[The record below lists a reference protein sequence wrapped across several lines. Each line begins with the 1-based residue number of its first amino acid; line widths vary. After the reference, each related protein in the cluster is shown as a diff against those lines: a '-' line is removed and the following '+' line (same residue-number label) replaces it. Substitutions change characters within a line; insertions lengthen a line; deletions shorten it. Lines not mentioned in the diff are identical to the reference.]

1 MLFRN
6 RGGVAV
12 RINRVA
18 ALFQRRILMGKE
30 AFDFFPLDVH
40 LSDKMELIEAEFGLI
55 GFAVIVKLWMRI
67 YGSRGYY
74 CEFDEEVALMFSHKT
89 GVGVNAV
96 SEILNAAFKRGIF
109 DKTLY
114 EKYKILT
121 SKGIQERCMKMCSRR
136 KRFEVEKK
144 YLLISVPDSFENVYI
159 KGENVNISEENVYI
173 FTQSKV
179 KERKESKVNK
189 SKVNEVPEAE
199 EHKDLKHKYGK
210 YNNVLLTDEEI
221 KQLRE
226 KLPKDWEKWIEK
238 FSEGL
243 ELKGYKYNNHY
254 LAILQWEERSG
265 QKNDDMRNSKFNN
278 YTDTN
283 KTNYTDTN
291 KTNYASIEKKIL
303 IVVQLSRQKSKLFIM
318 N

>member
-6 RGGVAV
+6 RGGAAV

-109 DKTLY
+109 DRTLY
-114 EKYKILT
+114 EKHKILT

-144 YLLISVPDSFENVYI
+144 YLLISVSDSLENVYI
-159 KGENVNISEENVYI
+159 KGENANISKENVYI
-173 FTQSKV
+173 FSQSKV
-179 KERKESKVNK
+179 KERKERKVYK
-189 SKVNEVPEAE
+189 SKVNDVPEAE
-199 EHKDLKHKYGK
+199 ERKDLKHKYGK
-210 YNNVLLTDEEI
+210 YKNVLLTDEEI

-226 KLPKDWEKWIEK
+226 KLPKDWEKWIEA

-254 LAILQWEERSG
+254 LAILQWEERNRRKG
-265 QKNDDMRNSKFNN
+265 TGIRKSKFNN
-278 YTDTN
+278 YIDTN
-283 KTNYTDTN
+283 KTDYEGL
-291 KTNYASIEKKIL
+291 EKKL
-303 IVVQLSRQKSKLFIM
+303 LDNMLGEQR
-318 N
+318 

>member
-1 MLFRN
+1 MLKRRVVMLFRN

-40 LSDKMELIEAEFGLI
+40 LSDRMELIEAEFGLI

-96 SEILNAAFKRGIF
+96 SEILNATFKRGIF
-109 DKTLY
+109 DRTLY

-179 KERKESKVNK
+179 KERKVKESKVNK
-189 SKVNEVPEAE
+189 IPAVPEDS
-199 EHKDLKHKYGK
+199 KKQKHKYGK
-210 YNNVLLTDEEI
+210 YNNVLLTEEEI

-226 KLPKDWEKWIEK
+226 KLPKDWEKWIET

-265 QKNDDMRNSKFNN
+265 QKKDDMRNSKFNN
-278 YTDTN
+278 YKDTN
-283 KTNYTDTN
+283 KTD
-291 KTNYASIEKKIL
+291 YASIEKKIL
-303 IVVQLSRQKSKLFIM
+303 ADMYGL
-318 N
+318 

>member
-1 MLFRN
+1 
-6 RGGVAV
+6 
-12 RINRVA
+12 
-18 ALFQRRILMGKE
+18 MGKE

-109 DKTLY
+109 DRTLY

-144 YLLISVPDSFENVYI
+144 YLLISVPDSLENVYI
-159 KGENVNISEENVYI
+159 KGENANNSKENVYI
-173 FTQSKV
+173 FSQSKV

-243 ELKGYKYNNHY
+243 KLKGYKYNNHY
-254 LAILQWEERSG
+254 LAILQWEERSE
-265 QKNDDMRNSKFNN
+265 QKKDDMKNSKFNN
-278 YTDTN
+278 YKDTN
-283 KTNYTDTN
+283 KTD
-291 KTNYASIEKKIL
+291 YASIEKKIL
-303 IVVQLSRQKSKLFIM
+303 ADMYGNS
-318 N
+318 

>member
-1 MLFRN
+1 MLKRQVVMLFRN
-6 RGGVAV
+6 RGGTAV

-109 DKTLY
+109 DRTLY

-144 YLLISVPDSFENVYI
+144 YLLISVPISLENVYI

-179 KERKESKVNK
+179 KERKVKESKVNK
-189 SKVNEVPEAE
+189 IPAVPEDS
-199 EHKDLKHKYGK
+199 KKQKHKYGK
-210 YNNVLLTDEEI
+210 YNNVLLTEEEI

-226 KLPKDWEKWIEK
+226 KLPKDWEKWIET

-265 QKNDDMRNSKFNN
+265 QKKDDMRNSKFNN
-278 YTDTN
+278 YKDTN
-283 KTNYTDTN
+283 KTD
-291 KTNYASIEKKIL
+291 YASIEKKIL
-303 IVVQLSRQKSKLFIM
+303 ADMYGL
-318 N
+318 

>member
-1 MLFRN
+1 
-6 RGGVAV
+6 
-12 RINRVA
+12 
-18 ALFQRRILMGKE
+18 MGKE

-109 DKTLY
+109 DRTLY

-144 YLLISVPDSFENVYI
+144 YLLISVPDSLENVYI

-189 SKVNEVPEAE
+189 SKVNDVPEAE
-199 EHKDLKHKYGK
+199 ERKDLKHKYGK

-265 QKNDDMRNSKFNN
+265 QKKDDMRNSKFNN
-278 YTDTN
+278 YKDTN
-283 KTNYTDTN
+283 KTDYS
-291 KTNYASIEKKIL
+291 SIEKKIL
-303 IVVQLSRQKSKLFIM
+303 ADMYGNS
-318 N
+318 

>member
-1 MLFRN
+1 MLKRQVVMLFRN
-6 RGGVAV
+6 RGGAAV

-40 LSDKMELIEAEFGLI
+40 LSDRMELIEAEFGLI

-109 DKTLY
+109 DRTLY

-144 YLLISVPDSFENVYI
+144 YLLISVPISLENVYI

-173 FTQSKV
+173 FTQSKI

-189 SKVNEVPEAE
+189 SKVNDVPDAE
-199 EHKDLKHKYGK
+199 ECKELKHKYGK
-210 YNNVLLTDEEI
+210 YNNVLLTEEEI

-226 KLPKDWEKWIEK
+226 KLPKDWEKWIEI

-254 LAILQWEERSG
+254 LAILQWEERNRWKETG
-265 QKNDDMRNSKFNN
+265 IRKSKFNN

-283 KTNYTDTN
+283 KTD
-291 KTNYASIEKKIL
+291 YASIEN
-303 IVVQLSRQKSKLFIM
+303 KLLDNM
-318 N
+318 LGEQR

>member
-1 MLFRN
+1 MLKRQVVMLFRN
-6 RGGVAV
+6 RGGTAV

-179 KERKESKVNK
+179 KERKVKESKVNK
-189 SKVNEVPEAE
+189 IPAVPEDS
-199 EHKDLKHKYGK
+199 KKQKHKYGK
-210 YNNVLLTDEEI
+210 YNNVLLTEEEI

-226 KLPKDWEKWIEK
+226 KLPKDWEKWIET

-265 QKNDDMRNSKFNN
+265 QKKDDMRNSKFNN
-278 YTDTN
+278 YKDTN
-283 KTNYTDTN
+283 KTD
-291 KTNYASIEKKIL
+291 YASIEKKIL
-303 IVVQLSRQKSKLFIM
+303 ADMYGL
-318 N
+318 

>member
-243 ELKGYKYNNHY
+243 ELKGYTYNNHY

-303 IVVQLSRQKSKLFIM
+303 ADMYGNS
-318 N
+318 

>member
-1 MLFRN
+1 MLKRRVVMLFRN

-109 DKTLY
+109 DRTLY

-144 YLLISVPDSFENVYI
+144 YLLISVPISLENVYI

-179 KERKESKVNK
+179 KERKVKESKVNK
-189 SKVNEVPEAE
+189 IPAVPEDS
-199 EHKDLKHKYGK
+199 KKQKHKYGK
-210 YNNVLLTDEEI
+210 YNNVLLTEEEI

-226 KLPKDWEKWIEK
+226 KLPKDWEKWIET

-265 QKNDDMRNSKFNN
+265 QKKDDMRNSKFNN
-278 YTDTN
+278 YKDTN
-283 KTNYTDTN
+283 KTD
-291 KTNYASIEKKIL
+291 YASIEKKIL
-303 IVVQLSRQKSKLFIM
+303 ADMYGL
-318 N
+318 

>member
-1 MLFRN
+1 MLKRRVVMLFRN
-6 RGGVAV
+6 RGGAAV

-18 ALFQRRILMGKE
+18 VLFQRRILMGKE

-144 YLLISVPDSFENVYI
+144 YLLISVPISLENVYI
-159 KGENVNISEENVYI
+159 KGENVNISKENVYI

-179 KERKESKVNK
+179 KERKVKESKGNK
-189 SKVNEVPEAE
+189 IPAVPEE
-199 EHKDLKHKYGK
+199 SNNQKHKYGK
-210 YNNVLLTDEEI
+210 YKNVLLTDEEI

-226 KLPKDWEKWIEK
+226 KLPKDWEKWIET

-254 LAILQWEERSG
+254 LAILQWEERNRRKG
-265 QKNDDMRNSKFNN
+265 TGIRKSKFNN

-283 KTNYTDTN
+283 KTD
-291 KTNYASIEKKIL
+291 YASIEN
-303 IVVQLSRQKSKLFIM
+303 KLLDNM
-318 N
+318 LGEQR

>member
-6 RGGVAV
+6 RGGAAV

-144 YLLISVPDSFENVYI
+144 YLLISVPDGFENVYI

-179 KERKESKVNK
+179 KERKVKESKVNK
-189 SKVNEVPEAE
+189 IPAVPEE
-199 EHKDLKHKYGK
+199 SKKQKHKYGK
-210 YNNVLLTDEEI
+210 YKNVLLTDEEI

-226 KLPKDWEKWIEK
+226 KLPNDWEKWIET

-265 QKNDDMRNSKFNN
+265 QKKDDMRNSKFNN
-278 YTDTN
+278 YKDTN
-283 KTNYTDTN
+283 KTD
-291 KTNYASIEKKIL
+291 YASIEKKIL
-303 IVVQLSRQKSKLFIM
+303 ADMYGNS
-318 N
+318 

>member
-1 MLFRN
+1 MLKRQVVMLFRN

-96 SEILNAAFKRGIF
+96 SEILNATFKRGIF
-109 DKTLY
+109 DRTLY

-144 YLLISVPDSFENVYI
+144 YLLISVPISLENVYI

-179 KERKESKVNK
+179 KESKVKESKVNK
-189 SKVNEVPEAE
+189 IPAVPEDS
-199 EHKDLKHKYGK
+199 KKQKHKYGK
-210 YNNVLLTDEEI
+210 YKNVLLTEEEI

-226 KLPKDWEKWIEK
+226 KLPKDWEKWIET

-265 QKNDDMRNSKFNN
+265 QKKDDMRNSKFNN
-278 YTDTN
+278 YKDTN
-283 KTNYTDTN
+283 KTD
-291 KTNYASIEKKIL
+291 YASIEKKIL
-303 IVVQLSRQKSKLFIM
+303 ADMYGL
-318 N
+318 

>member
-18 ALFQRRILMGKE
+18 SLFQRRILMGKE

-109 DKTLY
+109 DMTLY

-303 IVVQLSRQKSKLFIM
+303 ADMYGNS
-318 N
+318 

>member
-1 MLFRN
+1 
-6 RGGVAV
+6 
-12 RINRVA
+12 
-18 ALFQRRILMGKE
+18 MGKE

-40 LSDKMELIEAEFGLI
+40 LSDKMELIEAEFGLT

-144 YLLISVPDSFENVYI
+144 YLLISVPDSLENVYI
-159 KGENVNISEENVYI
+159 KGENANISKENVYI
-173 FTQSKV
+173 FSQSKV
-179 KERKESKVNK
+179 KERKESKVYK
-189 SKVNEVPEAE
+189 SKVNDVPEAE
-199 EHKDLKHKYGK
+199 ERKDLKHKYGK
-210 YNNVLLTDEEI
+210 YKNVLLTDEEI

-226 KLPKDWEKWIEK
+226 KLPKDWEKWIET

-254 LAILQWEERSG
+254 LAILQWEERNG
-265 QKNDDMRNSKFNN
+265 QKNNGIRVSKFNN

-283 KTNYTDTN
+283 KTDYTG
-291 KTNYASIEKKIL
+291 IEEKIL
-303 IVVQLSRQKSKLFIM
+303 ADMYKL
-318 N
+318 

>member
-283 KTNYTDTN
+283 KTNYTDNN

-303 IVVQLSRQKSKLFIM
+303 ADMYGNS
-318 N
+318 

>member
-1 MLFRN
+1 MLKRRVVMLFRN
-6 RGGVAV
+6 RGGAAV

-18 ALFQRRILMGKE
+18 VLFQRRILMGKE

-109 DKTLY
+109 DRTLY

-144 YLLISVPDSFENVYI
+144 YLLISVPISLENVYI
-159 KGENVNISEENVYI
+159 KGENVNISKENVYI

-179 KERKESKVNK
+179 KERKVKESKGNK
-189 SKVNEVPEAE
+189 IPAVPEE
-199 EHKDLKHKYGK
+199 SNNQKHKYGK
-210 YNNVLLTDEEI
+210 YKNVLLTDEEI

-226 KLPKDWEKWIEK
+226 KLPKDWEKWIET

-254 LAILQWEERSG
+254 LAILQWEERNRRKG
-265 QKNDDMRNSKFNN
+265 TGIRKSKFNN

-283 KTNYTDTN
+283 KTD
-291 KTNYASIEKKIL
+291 YASIEN
-303 IVVQLSRQKSKLFIM
+303 KLLDNM
-318 N
+318 LGEQR

>member
-1 MLFRN
+1 MLKRQVVMLFRN
-6 RGGVAV
+6 RGGAAV

-40 LSDKMELIEAEFGLI
+40 LSDRMELIEAEFGLI

-144 YLLISVPDSFENVYI
+144 YLLISVPISLENVYI

-173 FTQSKV
+173 FTQSKI

-189 SKVNEVPEAE
+189 SKEKESE
-199 EHKDLKHKYGK
+199 REHTLARSPDFLEFENFIQTYAPRIMDMKEPFREQEFRWLVKDFKAPF
-210 YNNVLLTDEEI
+210 I
-221 KQLRE
+221 
-226 KLPKDWEKWIEK
+226 
-238 FSEGL
+238 
-243 ELKGYKYNNHY
+243 
-254 LAILQWEERSG
+254 
-265 QKNDDMRNSKFNN
+265 
-278 YTDTN
+278 
-283 KTNYTDTN
+283 
-291 KTNYASIEKKIL
+291 KKIL
-303 IVVQLSRQKSKLFIM
+303 TEMHNSGDLFKNVNAYITFKKFATVAQRRQ
-318 N
+318 

>member
-18 ALFQRRILMGKE
+18 ALFQMRILMGKE

-303 IVVQLSRQKSKLFIM
+303 ADMYGNS
-318 N
+318 

>member
-1 MLFRN
+1 
-6 RGGVAV
+6 
-12 RINRVA
+12 
-18 ALFQRRILMGKE
+18 MGKE

-40 LSDKMELIEAEFGLI
+40 LSDKMELIEAEFGLT

-144 YLLISVPDSFENVYI
+144 YFLISVPDSFENVYI
-159 KGENVNISEENVYI
+159 KGENVNIPEENVYI
-173 FTQSKV
+173 FTQSKG

-210 YNNVLLTDEEI
+210 YNNVLLTEEEI

-265 QKNDDMRNSKFNN
+265 QKNNGIRGSKFNN

-283 KTNYTDTN
+283 KTDYTG
-291 KTNYASIEKKIL
+291 IEEKIL
-303 IVVQLSRQKSKLFIM
+303 ADMYKL
-318 N
+318 

>member
-189 SKVNEVPEAE
+189 SKVNA
-199 EHKDLKHKYGK
+199 G
-210 YNNVLLTDEEI
+210 
-221 KQLRE
+221 
-226 KLPKDWEKWIEK
+226 
-238 FSEGL
+238 
-243 ELKGYKYNNHY
+243 
-254 LAILQWEERSG
+254 SG
-265 QKNDDMRNSKFNN
+265 RAQGF
-278 YTDTN
+278 
-283 KTNYTDTN
+283 KTQVW
-291 KTNYASIEKKIL
+291 KI
-303 IVVQLSRQKSKLFIM
+303 Q
-318 N
+318 

>member
-1 MLFRN
+1 MLKRQVVMLFRN
-6 RGGVAV
+6 RGGAAV

-109 DKTLY
+109 DRTLY

-144 YLLISVPDSFENVYI
+144 YLLISVPISLENVYI
-159 KGENVNISEENVYI
+159 KGENVDISEENVYI

-179 KERKESKVNK
+179 KERKVKESKVNK
-189 SKVNEVPEAE
+189 IPAVPEE
-199 EHKDLKHKYGK
+199 SKKQKHKYGK
-210 YNNVLLTDEEI
+210 DKNVLLTDEEI

-226 KLPKDWEKWIEK
+226 KLPNDWEKWIET

-265 QKNDDMRNSKFNN
+265 QKKDDMRNSKFNN
-278 YTDTN
+278 YKDTN
-283 KTNYTDTN
+283 KTD
-291 KTNYASIEKKIL
+291 YASIEKKIL
-303 IVVQLSRQKSKLFIM
+303 ADMYGNS
-318 N
+318 

>member
-1 MLFRN
+1 
-6 RGGVAV
+6 
-12 RINRVA
+12 
-18 ALFQRRILMGKE
+18 MGKE

-55 GFAVIVKLWMRI
+55 GFVVIVKLWMRI
-67 YGSRGYY
+67 YGSSGYY

-144 YLLISVPDSFENVYI
+144 YLLISVPISLENVYI

-173 FTQSKV
+173 FTQSKIKERKV
-179 KERKESKVNK
+179 KESKGKESKVNK
-189 SKVNEVPEAE
+189 IKEKNIEPAAR
-199 EHKDLKHKYGK
+199 KPIRHKYGA
-210 YNNVLLTDEEI
+210 YNNVLLNDEE
-221 KQLRE
+221 LE
-226 KLPKDWEKWIEK
+226 KLKAEFPNDWKERIEK
-238 FSEGL
+238 VSEYCASTG
-243 ELKGYKYNNHY
+243 KAYKNY
-254 LAILQWEERSG
+254 LATIRNWAKRDK
-265 QKNDDMRNSKFNN
+265 QKCEKSASVAKSKFNN

-283 KTNYTDTN
+283 KTD
-291 KTNYASIEKKIL
+291 YASIEN
-303 IVVQLSRQKSKLFIM
+303 KLLDNM
-318 N
+318 LGEQR

>member
-1 MLFRN
+1 MLKRRVVMLFRN

-283 KTNYTDTN
+283 KTNY
-291 KTNYASIEKKIL
+291 ASIEKKIL
-303 IVVQLSRQKSKLFIM
+303 ADMYGNS
-318 N
+318 

>member
-1 MLFRN
+1 MLKRRVVMLFRN
-6 RGGVAV
+6 RGGAAV

-114 EKYKILT
+114 DKYKILT

-144 YLLISVPDSFENVYI
+144 YLLISVPISLENVYI

-173 FTQSKV
+173 FSQSKV
-179 KERKESKVNK
+179 KERKVKESKVNK
-189 SKVNEVPEAE
+189 IPAVPEDS
-199 EHKDLKHKYGK
+199 KKHKYGK
-210 YNNVLLTDEEI
+210 YKNVLLTDEEI

-226 KLPKDWEKWIEK
+226 KLPKDWEKWIET

-254 LAILQWEERSG
+254 LAILQWVERNRRKG
-265 QKNDDMRNSKFNN
+265 TGIRKSKFNN
-278 YTDTN
+278 YIDTN
-283 KTNYTDTN
+283 KTD
-291 KTNYASIEKKIL
+291 YASIEE
-303 IVVQLSRQKSKLFIM
+303 KLFDNM
-318 N
+318 LGEQR

>member
-6 RGGVAV
+6 RGGAAV

-144 YLLISVPDSFENVYI
+144 YLLISVPISLENVYI
-159 KGENVNISEENVYI
+159 KGENVDISEENVYI

-179 KERKESKVNK
+179 KERKVKESKVNK
-189 SKVNEVPEAE
+189 IPAVPEE
-199 EHKDLKHKYGK
+199 SKKQKHKYGK
-210 YNNVLLTDEEI
+210 YKNVLLTDEEI

-226 KLPKDWEKWIEK
+226 KLPKDWEKWIET

-265 QKNDDMRNSKFNN
+265 QKKDDMRNSKFNN
-278 YTDTN
+278 YKDTN
-283 KTNYTDTN
+283 KTD
-291 KTNYASIEKKIL
+291 YASIEKKIL
-303 IVVQLSRQKSKLFIM
+303 ADMYGNS
-318 N
+318 

>member
-1 MLFRN
+1 MLKRQVVMLFRN
-6 RGGVAV
+6 RGGAAV

-109 DKTLY
+109 DRTLY

-144 YLLISVPDSFENVYI
+144 YLLISVPISLENVYI
-159 KGENVNISEENVYI
+159 KGENVDISEENVYI

-179 KERKESKVNK
+179 KERKVKESK
-189 SKVNEVPEAE
+189 
-199 EHKDLKHKYGK
+199 GK
-210 YNNVLLTDEEI
+210 
-221 KQLRE
+221 
-226 KLPKDWEKWIEK
+226 
-238 FSEGL
+238 
-243 ELKGYKYNNHY
+243 
-254 LAILQWEERSG
+254 
-265 QKNDDMRNSKFNN
+265 
-278 YTDTN
+278 
-283 KTNYTDTN
+283 
-291 KTNYASIEKKIL
+291 
-303 IVVQLSRQKSKLFIM
+303 
-318 N
+318 

>member
-1 MLFRN
+1 MLKRRVVMLFRN
-6 RGGVAV
+6 RGGTAV

-55 GFAVIVKLWMRI
+55 GFVVIVKLWMRI

-173 FTQSKV
+173 FTQSKI

-189 SKVNEVPEAE
+189 SKVNDVPEAE
-199 EHKDLKHKYGK
+199 ECKELKHKYGK
-210 YNNVLLTDEEI
+210 YNNVLLTEEEI

-226 KLPKDWEKWIEK
+226 KLPKDWEKWIET

-265 QKNDDMRNSKFNN
+265 QKKDDMRNSKFNN
-278 YTDTN
+278 YKDTN
-283 KTNYTDTN
+283 KTD
-291 KTNYASIEKKIL
+291 YASIEKKIL
-303 IVVQLSRQKSKLFIM
+303 ADMYGL
-318 N
+318 

>member
-1 MLFRN
+1 MLKRQVVMLFRN
-6 RGGVAV
+6 RGGAAV

-40 LSDKMELIEAEFGLI
+40 LSDRMELIEAEFGLI

-109 DKTLY
+109 DRTLY

-144 YLLISVPDSFENVYI
+144 YLLISVPISLENVYI

-173 FTQSKV
+173 FTQSKI

-189 SKVNEVPEAE
+189 SKVNDVPEAE
-199 EHKDLKHKYGK
+199 ECKELKHKYGK
-210 YNNVLLTDEEI
+210 YNNVLLTEEEI

-226 KLPKDWEKWIEK
+226 KLPKDWEKWIEI

-254 LAILQWEERSG
+254 LAILQWEERNRWKETG
-265 QKNDDMRNSKFNN
+265 IRKSKFNN

-283 KTNYTDTN
+283 KTD
-291 KTNYASIEKKIL
+291 YASIEN
-303 IVVQLSRQKSKLFIM
+303 KLLDNM
-318 N
+318 LGEQR

>member
-1 MLFRN
+1 
-6 RGGVAV
+6 
-12 RINRVA
+12 
-18 ALFQRRILMGKE
+18 MGKE

-226 KLPKDWEKWIEK
+226 KLPKDLEKWIEK

-303 IVVQLSRQKSKLFIM
+303 ADMYGNS
-318 N
+318 

>member
-96 SEILNAAFKRGIF
+96 SKRGIF

-303 IVVQLSRQKSKLFIM
+303 ADMYGNS
-318 N
+318 

>member
-1 MLFRN
+1 
-6 RGGVAV
+6 
-12 RINRVA
+12 
-18 ALFQRRILMGKE
+18 MGKE

-96 SEILNAAFKRGIF
+96 SEILNATFKRGIF
-109 DKTLY
+109 DRTLY

-144 YLLISVPDSFENVYI
+144 YLLISVPISLENVYI
-159 KGENVNISEENVYI
+159 KGENVDISEENVYI

-179 KERKESKVNK
+179 KERKVKESKVNK
-189 SKVNEVPEAE
+189 IPAVPEDS
-199 EHKDLKHKYGK
+199 KKQKHKYGK
-210 YNNVLLTDEEI
+210 YNNVLLTEEEI

-226 KLPKDWEKWIEK
+226 KLPKDWEKWIET

-265 QKNDDMRNSKFNN
+265 QKKDDMRNSKFNN
-278 YTDTN
+278 YKDTN
-283 KTNYTDTN
+283 KTD
-291 KTNYASIEKKIL
+291 YASIEKKIL
-303 IVVQLSRQKSKLFIM
+303 ADMYGL
-318 N
+318 

>member
-6 RGGVAV
+6 RGGAAV

-109 DKTLY
+109 DRTLY

-144 YLLISVPDSFENVYI
+144 YLLISVPISLENVYI

-179 KERKESKVNK
+179 KERKVKESKVNK
-189 SKVNEVPEAE
+189 IPAVPEDS
-199 EHKDLKHKYGK
+199 KKQKHKYGK
-210 YNNVLLTDEEI
+210 YKNVLLTEEEI

-226 KLPKDWEKWIEK
+226 KLPKDWEKWIET

-265 QKNDDMRNSKFNN
+265 QKKDDMRNSKFNN
-278 YTDTN
+278 YKDTN
-283 KTNYTDTN
+283 KTD
-291 KTNYASIEKKIL
+291 YASIEKKIL
-303 IVVQLSRQKSKLFIM
+303 ADMYGL
-318 N
+318 

>member
-1 MLFRN
+1 MLKRQVVMLFRN
-6 RGGVAV
+6 RGGAAV

-144 YLLISVPDSFENVYI
+144 YLLISVPDGFENVYI

-179 KERKESKVNK
+179 KERKVKESKVNK
-189 SKVNEVPEAE
+189 IPAVPEE
-199 EHKDLKHKYGK
+199 SKKQKHKYGK
-210 YNNVLLTDEEI
+210 YKNVLLTDEEI

-226 KLPKDWEKWIEK
+226 KLPNDWEKWIET

-265 QKNDDMRNSKFNN
+265 QKKDDMRNSKFNN
-278 YTDTN
+278 YKDTN
-283 KTNYTDTN
+283 KTD
-291 KTNYASIEKKIL
+291 YASIEKKIL
-303 IVVQLSRQKSKLFIM
+303 ADMYGNS
-318 N
+318 

>member
-1 MLFRN
+1 MLKRQVVMLFRN
-6 RGGVAV
+6 RGGTAV

-109 DKTLY
+109 DRTLY

-144 YLLISVPDSFENVYI
+144 YLLISVPISLENVYI
-159 KGENVNISEENVYI
+159 KGENVNISKENVYI

-179 KERKESKVNK
+179 KERKVKESKVNK
-189 SKVNEVPEAE
+189 IPAVPEDS
-199 EHKDLKHKYGK
+199 KKQKHKYGK
-210 YNNVLLTDEEI
+210 YKNVLLTDEEI
-221 KQLRE
+221 KQLKE
-226 KLPKDWEKWIEK
+226 KLPKDWEKWIET

-265 QKNDDMRNSKFNN
+265 QKKDDMRNSKFNN
-278 YTDTN
+278 YKDTN
-283 KTNYTDTN
+283 KTD
-291 KTNYASIEKKIL
+291 YASIEKKIL
-303 IVVQLSRQKSKLFIM
+303 ADMYGL
-318 N
+318 